1 MARNVTG
8 DDALRAGDRRGVG
21 HDRRGELADER
32 IGLDPGAG
40 GGPGR
45 ELVEQRL
52 VHRRSGD
59 GTQVGLQVN
68 VGPADQVV
76 AERRHGARE
85 RLRIGQ
91 PVLAVAVDGGLDRRL
106 VTDEQDAARGGCGD
120 RRADTLGIDRQG
132 HVLVGLIAAR
142 GRRQRLEPADRGRRI
157 LLADDEQGM
166 HVLGSVRRVDGQ
178 PGQAGHRHGNLA
190 AEPRLDL
197 LRPVALPVARLVDE
211 SVEGLVELGLER
223 RLVGKAREVGEEPA
237 EVLALIAGQV
247 GPDLDV
253 GDRVGRRPGRDE
265 RAVGGADEG
274 VQARPRQGDD
284 DQGDEP
290 GDRPSRP
297 RRSPGRRDG
306 LDRSRRRDGRG
317 GRLEAGLGCRP
328 ARCGIRLGRPGR
340 ARLDWRGRQRG
351 RDRLAG
357 RCGSG
362 IGRRSAQ
369 VLLAHGV
376 RTPRPIDARSFR
388 RRRGVRRPP
397 RTASSASASR
407 RIA

>member
-1 MARNVTG
+1 MT
-8 DDALRAGDRRGVG
+8 LS
-21 HDRRGELADER
+21 ELATV
-32 IGLDPGAG
+32 GAPATRG
-40 GGPGR
+40 AANSPISASDSIRAPDVGPGR
-45 ELVEQRL
+45 ELVEERL
-52 VHRRSGD
+52 VQRRSGD
-59 GTQVGLQVN
+59 SSQVGLQVN

-85 RLRIGQ
+85 RLRISE
-91 PVLAVAVDGGLDRRL
+91 PVLAVPVDGGLDRRL
-106 VTDEQDAARGGCGD
+106 VADEQDPARGGGGD

-132 HVLVGLIAAR
+132 HVLVRLIGAR
-142 GRRQRLEPADRGRRI
+142 GRRQRLEPADRGSRV

-166 HVLGSVRRVDGQ
+166 HVLRRVRRVDGQ

-197 LRPVALPVARLVDE
+197 LRPVALPAARLVDQ
-211 SVEGLVELGLER
+211 SVEGLVELGVER

-247 GPDLDV
+247 GPDLDIR
-253 GDRVGRRPGRDE
+253 DRVGGRPRRDE

-274 VQARPRQGDD
+274 VETCPRQRDD

-290 GDRPSRP
+290 CDCPTRA

-306 LDRSRRRDGRG
+306 LDGSRRRDRCG

-328 ARCGIRLGRPGR
+328 ARRGIRLGRPGR
-340 ARLDWRGRQRG
+340 GRLDWRGRQRG
-351 RDRLAG
+351 RDRLG
-357 RCGSG
+357 RCGSDVG
-362 IGRRSAQ
+362 QLSAR

-376 RTPRPIDARSFR
+376 RTPKS
-388 RRRGVRRPP
+388 
-397 RTASSASASR
+397 
-407 RIA
+407 